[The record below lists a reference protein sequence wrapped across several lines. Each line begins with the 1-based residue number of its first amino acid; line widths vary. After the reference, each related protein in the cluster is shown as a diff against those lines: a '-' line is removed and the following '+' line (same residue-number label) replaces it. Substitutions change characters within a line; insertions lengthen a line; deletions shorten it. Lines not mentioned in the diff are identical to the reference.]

1 MLPNCSANKTPLSMD
16 IDRSTLVHSK
26 VLRRGLVRTRSVSAS
41 PRLRS
46 PPRSHLLRSKGK
58 KICALRAAWRSG
70 CVFALELGR
79 LTSILLARTASGRPR
94 TSISEAETA
103 VFSTFFRSTSARR
116 KKRPMY
122 SKPQFFL
129 GFFILRNVRASAEN
143 VQNRSASTSD
153 CVWRRERGLRASW
166 ELSQRI
172 LERLCGGLG
181 AVFDGS

>member
-1 MLPNCSANKTPLSMD
+1 M
-16 IDRSTLVHSK
+16 
-26 VLRRGLVRTRSVSAS
+26 
-41 PRLRS
+41 
-46 PPRSHLLRSKGK
+46 
-58 KICALRAAWRSG
+58 
-70 CVFALELGR
+70 
-79 LTSILLARTASGRPR
+79 TSILLARTASGRPR

-143 VQNRSASTSD
+143 VQNRSASASD

-172 LERLCGGLG
+172 LERLCDGLG
-181 AVFDGS
+181 AVFDVLAALGPPGTSPDQLWGAILASRSRPGRVRARPRNGFGRPNRPKIDFSFILGGF